1 MLGFRRSYRR
11 SVPAGLALLLSLAAF
26 VGFAHAQD
34 LEVALSETE
43 SNAASA
49 EATISE
55 VEAQRD
61 PAEDRYAAATRK
73 AVPVKREARAAHL
86 KAGQLKAEAE
96 ERQEDAVAQISR
108 IEADHAKA
116 VDDHDQQV
124 QDGIALGLAA
134 LVVAALALGW
144 GRFRAS
150 AGVAWLTDLPL
161 GQAVGLCVGGG
172 LMLLIVGGAMSGA
185 GGFVGVLGMLILLL
199 GLVLPVA
206 LLLARHSA
214 QIQRGR
220 SRPLLKR
227 ERMPEWA
234 ARTLSAVMLV
244 LCLVSLGGAIFASS
258 PAPEEVSAA
267 LRDEAEGKQTEEE
280 THELVSA
287 ETRATELQEKASK
300 LSADQSAARTALGG
314 VRRRLHQAERELVRA
329 QGDVRSYT
337 RRLAALTA
345 REAREAEK
353 RAEIEAE
360 ELEEEELEPE
370 PSGCDPNYTGCVP
383 NTGYDVD
390 CAEVS
395 GPVEVIGVDVYGLDA
410 DNDGIGCES

>member
-1 MLGFRRSYRR
+1 M
-11 SVPAGLALLLSLAAF
+11 
-26 VGFAHAQD
+26 
-34 LEVALSETE
+34 
-43 SNAASA
+43 
-49 EATISE
+49 
-55 VEAQRD
+55 
-61 PAEDRYAAATRK
+61 
-73 AVPVKREARAAHL
+73 PVKREARAAHL